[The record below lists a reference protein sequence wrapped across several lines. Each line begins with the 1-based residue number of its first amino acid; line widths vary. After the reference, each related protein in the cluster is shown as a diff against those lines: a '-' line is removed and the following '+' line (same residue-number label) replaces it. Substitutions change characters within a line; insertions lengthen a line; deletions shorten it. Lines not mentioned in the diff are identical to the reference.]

1 MTILYLTK
9 CVKSGTF
16 KDMKKISKIVIF
28 YSIVLLISTVIGC
41 VSTQSQEV
49 SVEEF
54 QDESTPQE
62 IVEETQPEEPVEL
75 TEVDKEY
82 YRSISNLNG
91 EQSVSKSQ
99 FEQDKKNVLATIDK
113 LSTIMAKSDY
123 NGWLNYVTPEYKTFW
138 SNEQNLKAIESR
150 LPQKQLKIQSLQDY
164 FKYVFIPARRGR
176 QINEIRYISPTLIRA
191 VQVSK
196 DKETIYYTF
205 EKVNNRWLI
214 SLDNN

>member
-1 MTILYLTK
+1 
-9 CVKSGTF
+9 
-16 KDMKKISKIVIF
+16 MKKISKNVIF
-28 YSIVLLISTVIGC
+28 YSIVLLVFIVLGC
-41 VSTQSQEV
+41 VSTKTPEV
-49 SVEEF
+49 LVEEP
-54 QDESTPQE
+54 QEEPTPQE
-62 IVEETQPEEPVEL
+62 IVEDPQPEEPVEL
-75 TEVDKEY
+75 TETDKEY

-91 EQSVSKSQ
+91 EQAVSKSQ
-99 FEQDKKNVLATIDK
+99 FEEDKKNVLATIDK

-123 NGWLNYVTPEYKTFW
+123 NGWLNYITPAYKTFW
-138 SNEQNLKAIESR
+138 STEQNLKAIESR
-150 LPQKQLKIQSLQDY
+150 LPQKQLKIRSLQDY

-191 VQVSK
+191 VQVSR